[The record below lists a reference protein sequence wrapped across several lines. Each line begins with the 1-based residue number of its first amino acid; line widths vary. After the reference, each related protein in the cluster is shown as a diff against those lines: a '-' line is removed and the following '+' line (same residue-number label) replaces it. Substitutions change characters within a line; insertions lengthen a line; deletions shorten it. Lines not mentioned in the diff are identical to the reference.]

1 MQVLCVH
8 ITYQKQASSKVIHQI
23 LKFMNISPPFFK
35 FIFRCKVIVV
45 LLFFF
50 LTASMKAGRLTC
62 EGVLKKMLFTIFRR
76 GYEIRVRCED
86 RSFSLRDEV
95 DWTWLDMQ
103 RGKVDINFIVDPA
116 LPDLEAS
123 EIIQL
128 DRTTL
133 RRRKFNKML
142 LLSRK
147 EQTSSS

>member
-1 MQVLCVH
+1 
-8 ITYQKQASSKVIHQI
+8 
-23 LKFMNISPPFFK
+23 
-35 FIFRCKVIVV
+35 
-45 LLFFF
+45 
-50 LTASMKAGRLTC
+50 MKAGRLTC
-62 EGVLKKMLFTIFRR
+62 EEALKKMLFTIFRR

-133 RRRKFNKML
+133 RRRKYNKML
-142 LLSRK
+142 LLSWK
-147 EQTSSS
+147 EHRLLPPKEVTEGWMETYRGENFTLPLRNDQDAKAKLKQ